1 MGGVNIK
8 CPKKTFIGEDV
19 IFDTN
24 YPEDIVIEEV
34 EEEGQINLNFQAN
47 PEDVKIIIGKNGRTI
62 KAIRELLKIKAIKEK
77 KRINLNLNQ

>member
-1 MGGVNIK
+1 MKELFEFLV
-8 CPKKTFIGEDV
+8 KKIVEH
-19 IFDTN
+19 
-24 YPEDIVIEEV
+24 PEDIVIEEV